1 MRKLY
6 SPPYCST
13 GAVFST
19 MLLVP
24 KLELPSP
31 KMEKETV
38 QPRRRLF
45 LRCSDKKNAT
55 DMSKLNKVVANSVN
69 DVLPADE
76 EFAKW
81 WSTHDSDA
89 VIGVEDVGES
99 SGFSSSVRDDNF
111 DNTDDGGDGRVND
124 AENFDGCAFDRHN

>member
-1 MRKLY
+1 
-6 SPPYCST
+6 
-13 GAVFST
+13 
-19 MLLVP
+19 
-24 KLELPSP
+24 
-31 KMEKETV
+31 
-38 QPRRRLF
+38 
-45 LRCSDKKNAT
+45 
-55 DMSKLNKVVANSVN
+55 
-69 DVLPADE
+69 VLPADE